1 MGALSKHSGPAP
13 LLVRDITSALPLHC
27 GDQKCEGTCWS
38 YRLALQHT
46 RHGQKLRR
54 LYTRYDSKCRY
65 LTRQASKIN
74 PRHLVTDKHECF
86 AWATWRFGKKV
97 YQGMTLLDTGSMAT
111 CCNLKVAKQLGI
123 RTEDLVKPAAPLQGA
138 SGAGLHVRGV
148 AHISLEVAGHSRVH
162 PVYVV
167 EEDLL
172 IAGSDYLE
180 LMRTIINYNDK
191 TVTTMADPQLIRR
204 IHEANAGNVI
214 PVSYELRLDTESID
228 KEYVMYKVQA
238 SKEDIKRMNHREIVI
253 YRCDTDCT
261 EDLLQPD
268 IATCGCATAPICC
281 KYVVNGL
288 VKIKNENI
296 VPKLK
301 EFDRIKGYLHLP
313 LDQDGPPVDPD
324 SDYCSGESESEEAS
338 GPDCG
343 PDSESDGQSDSEED
357 DSGAESDYEGPDPYR
372 VADRGQP
379 GFPCS
384 PLVNTDAQE
393 PEKVKVVRAEPG
405 FVQRNNDGSFTVE
418 NPGISSCLDIEF
430 VAGEQ
435 MTVDDAL
442 KSVICVQCRAKDDRY
457 HLCDLENKLCLARL
471 HIQLSIK
478 GEDSV
483 NWANV
488 VSSHRPAEGGRCDGR
503 VYMVPPANLAD
514 RQSPTII
521 NKHIKFDEPAN
532 CYYVAIQNEICDN
545 LINLIKVINHAKQ
558 TGTDTVNLFDTK
570 KLGITEKQFEKVF
583 TDIQICLVQ
592 KSTKVIKKV
601 RKCKVLFPTAD
612 MLRQVLHIDK
622 KEDKDKEPE
631 PGKIKSR
638 LADSELLAQ
647 LSYNGPPEF
656 REEMQ
661 NIILEMHAHV
671 GPHLTSMWSNG
682 SLDIGTFHS
691 DLAPYENF
699 VASFPF
705 KQDIKWRPVKVRPV
719 PDDIL
724 PAARDMLDNM
734 EGAGVITQ
742 TFSPFINPCRF
753 LKKPNIEISKAE
765 WIKLGNKEEDFVAGM
780 SGVQPGGLRFVTDTL
795 PSSEACEPLQHP
807 QLDVQ
812 QQLRKI
818 TTSTKYISVIDI
830 SSAFYHIKIC
840 DRSSRSLAFNPGI
853 QERGI
858 YVYRRLVMGHQCS
871 VALLVAALMKTL
883 GGNENIVQY
892 SDNLLLL
899 SETAKEAVELA
910 RWCLARLRSFGWK
923 CRLSKC
929 SFVWNGRINI
939 FGHLIDLQ
947 AGTMAPN
954 QRKLSAL
961 AATPGIYNRKG
972 LLKYLGSYQFWQ
984 QVLPLMSDDIAIMRT
999 ALKGEFFW
1007 GKEHQ
1012 QAFEN
1017 TKKILSD
1024 PKSLFVYLPSNA
1036 LPIFG
1041 RVDSSEFCSAGV
1053 LFQQQPVMEEGKQ
1066 RILGPFPISFHY
1078 KSWGSI
1084 PKFRHY
1090 PPHIRELY
1098 GLNHFTR
1105 QFLSDFPHH
1114 PQKRVII
1121 TDSLVIG
1128 LLCAGAR
1135 YNASLS
1141 NDKLFYSQCEN
1152 LEVCWSSNLDLGLKW
1167 ADYNTRSQADF
1178 DNDLKDK
1185 KKLLEE
1191 LDLDE
1196 VKRVMKKYKLFEG
1209 SRPISQIIYDIS
1221 YLFSLQPEET
1231 DKVDDN
1237 SIEVDA
1243 EKGVATATVKGIAV
1257 QLSPEH
1263 PPPRA
1268 DEPPVYRA
1276 RGQVHNGVLQVHN
1289 IHTEEAEAPPS
1300 VEAAQVRW
1308 TRSKPSGPSDRE
1320 TRLSKQ
1326 RTEQLAA
1333 AEKRME
1339 ENIQIQECI
1348 QPSPNIP
1355 ERRAGSGRAARP
1367 AQPRLQ
1373 DTAEH
1378 RAEFVSKMAADN
1390 YPSLGDDILS
1400 LLCPKLIDHTETP
1413 HKKYIFKRPKTAFQ
1427 HYMNYFLY
1435 NSNLL
1440 DVERFVKVTNR
1451 DPFYRPIIEHC
1462 QKYKV
1467 YATEDKKYF
1476 LYKGLLIVERKG
1488 EDYKNRYRVVLSC
1501 FMAGDYIAMVHLA
1514 CGHPSEKKLAEMVS
1528 QRFEVQQ
1535 CKLWCEWTY
1544 KTCMPCQKARPAPHG
1559 QVTSPR
1565 PKWTQTI
1572 RNPGCAYYADEVTIY
1587 TGATGESDLKLLVFT
1602 DVYSMYTI
1610 PVILDRQ
1617 LDSEYFLECLQ
1628 THVIRPFG
1636 LCWYLCT
1643 DGAPNLSSKEVRAR
1657 CCNLNINH
1665 VTLVARRP
1673 TSNLAELSN
1682 NLLLSSLRL
1691 VSHTRA
1697 IPREYLRTVITLAA
1711 NIVNTSPFLN
1721 QPQLTPFSLFH
1732 PTKSP
1737 SFPATGQTLENFV
1750 HTDKMSENLKNQI
1763 LLTNHLYGLRN
1774 KMLQAR
1780 KYAGPGKVH
1789 KNATDKMI
1797 AGSVVLV
1804 RDFRHKTRR
1813 GLAHKLLQ
1821 RYKGS
1826 YTVRAR
1832 SGSSLWVS
1840 PTIPIISPNKQY
1852 VQPIIRVHVSNC
1864 KLSKHP
1870 LSHPIDNTHTG
1881 YLKKFFDNHILP
1893 PLTVIDYR
1901 EELEDDTEEDHYQ
1914 SGYFM
1919 TNWGEIADEDEEEE
1933 ALEEDIPAEIQT
1945 RLLHWQ
1951 EQEER
1956 HNIRVL
1962 RNQHR
1967 NATSDK
1973 HIQWND
1979 TVGRIYCRSIGQD
1992 SHCKKVKFT
2001 DSASWYNIRCPE
2013 YNCGLG
2019 HREQQITLNDNP
2031 SYLCR
2036 CFTNQLGVSTRC
2048 TCLKCK
2054 IGSQSC
2060 FYSDCDQCTHPA
2072 NKKNQFCE

>member
-1 MGALSKHSGPAP
+1 MGAFSKHRGPAP
-13 LLVRDITSALPLHC
+13 LLMRDITTNLPLHC

-46 RHGQKLRR
+46 QHGQKLRR
-54 LYTRYDSKCRY
+54 LYHRYKARCRF
-65 LTRQASKIN
+65 LTRHASKIN
-74 PRHLVTDKHECF
+74 PTHLVTDKHECF
-86 AWATWRFGKKV
+86 AWATWRFGTKT

-111 CCNLKVAKQLGI
+111 CCNLEVARKLGI
-123 RTEDLVKPAAPLQGA
+123 RPEDLVKPAAPLQGA
-138 SGAGLHVRGV
+138 SGTGLHVRGV
-148 AHISLEVAGHSRVH
+148 AYISLEVAGHGRIH

-180 LMRTIINYNDK
+180 LMRTIINYNNK
-191 TVTTMADPQLIRR
+191 TVTTMANPQLIKE
-204 IHEANAGNVI
+204 IHEANSGNVV
-214 PVSYELRLDTESID
+214 PVSYELRLNADSID
-228 KEYVMYKVQA
+228 KENVMFQVQGNK
-238 SKEDIKRMNHREIVI
+238 KEIERMNHREIVV
-253 YRCDTDCT
+253 YRCDPDCS
-261 EDLLQPD
+261 EDLMEPN
-268 IATCGCATAPICC
+268 ITTCGCATTPITC

-288 VKIKNENI
+288 VKVKANEV

-313 LDQDGPPVDPD
+313 LDQDDPSPTDPD
-324 SDYCSGESESEEAS
+324 SDYGSGESESEATDRPEND
-338 GPDCG
+338 PD
-343 PDSESDGQSDSEED
+343 DQSSE
-357 DSGAESDYEGPDPYR
+357 DSGAESDYEGPDPDW
-372 VADRGQP
+372 VADRNQP

-384 PLVNTDAQE
+384 PLVNTEAQE
-393 PEKVKVVRAEPG
+393 TSKVKLVRAEPG
-405 FVQRNNDGSFTVE
+405 FVQRNLDGSYTVE

-430 VAGEQ
+430 TAGEK
-435 MTVDDAL
+435 MTIDDAL
-442 KSVICVQCRAKDDRY
+442 KSVICVQCRAKDTRY
-457 HLCDLENKLCLARL
+457 HLCDLDNKLCLARL
-471 HIQLSIK
+471 NIEITIK
-478 GEDSV
+478 GEDAV
-483 NWANV
+483 NWASV
-488 VSSHRPAEGGRCDGR
+488 VTSDRPAGGGRCDGR
-503 VYMVPPANLAD
+503 VYMVSAANLAD
-514 RQSPTII
+514 RQSPTVI
-521 NKHIKFDEPAN
+521 NKNIKLDDAAN
-532 CYYVAIQNEICDN
+532 CYYIAIQGEISDN
-545 LINLIKVINHAKQ
+545 LVNLIRVINHAKQ
-558 TGTDTVNLFDTK
+558 SGLDTVNIFDTK
-570 KLGITEKQFEKVF
+570 KLGITAKQFDKVF
-583 TDIQICLVQ
+583 TDLNLCLVQ
-592 KSTKVIKKV
+592 KSTKLIKKV
-601 RKCKVLFPTAD
+601 HRCKVLFPTAD
-612 MLRQVLHIDK
+612 VLRQVLHIDK

-631 PGKIKSR
+631 QKTKPRMS
-638 LADSELLAQ
+638 DSELLAQ

-656 REEMQ
+656 REKMQ
-661 NIILEMHAHV
+661 EIILEMHRHV
-671 GPHLTSMWSNG
+671 GPHLTSMWSHG
-682 SLDIGTFHS
+682 SLDIGSFHS
-691 DLAPYENF
+691 DMAPYENF

-719 PDDIL
+719 PDAML
-724 PAARDMLDNM
+724 PAAREMLDDM
-734 EGAGVITQ
+734 EKAGVVKQ
-742 TFSPFINPCRF
+742 SFSPFINPCRF
-753 LKKPNIEISKAE
+753 LQKPNIEISKAE
-765 WIKLGNKEEDFVAGM
+765 WIKLGNKESEFIAGM
-780 SGVQPGGLRFVTDTL
+780 SGVQTGGLRFVTDTL

-807 QLDVQ
+807 QLDVA

-818 TTSTKYISVIDI
+818 TNSTKYISVIDI

-853 QERGI
+853 PERGI

-871 VALLVAALMKTL
+871 VALLVASLMKTL
-883 GGNENIVQY
+883 GGCEDIVQY

-899 SETAKEAVELA
+899 SETAGEAVELA
-910 RWCLARLRSFGWK
+910 RWCLARLRAFGWK

-947 AGTMAPN
+947 EGKMMPN

-984 QVLPLMSDDIAIMRT
+984 QVLPIMSDDIAIMRT
-999 ALKGEFFW
+999 ALKGDFFW

-1017 TKKILSD
+1017 TQKILCD
-1024 PKSLFVYLPSNA
+1024 PKSLFVHLPSNA

-1041 RVDSSEFCSAGV
+1041 RVDSSEYCSAGM
-1053 LFQQQPVMEEGKQ
+1053 LFQQQPVVEEGKS
-1066 RILGPFPISFHY
+1066 RILGPYPISFY
-1078 KSWGSI
+1078 NKSWGSI

-1114 PQKRVII
+1114 PQKRVIV

-1141 NDKLFYSQCEN
+1141 NDKLFFSQCEN

-1167 ADYNTRSQADF
+1167 ADYNTRSQADL
-1178 DNDLKDK
+1178 DKDLKEK

-1196 VKRVMKKYKLFEG
+1196 VKRVMRKYKLFEG

-1237 SIEVDA
+1237 SVEVDA
-1243 EKGVATATVKGIAV
+1243 DRGVATATVKGIAV

-1276 RGQVHNGVLQVHN
+1276 RGQVHNGVLRVHQVQ
-1289 IHTEEAEAPPS
+1289 TGEEEEPPP
-1300 VEAAQVRW
+1300 VTAAQVRW
-1308 TRSKPSGPSDRE
+1308 TRSKPSGPSDRQ

-1333 AEKRME
+1333 AEKRVE
-1339 ENIQIQECI
+1339 HNNQTQECI

-1355 ERRAGSGRAARP
+1355 DRGAGGGGGGASP
-1367 AQPRLQ
+1367 AWSRSR

-1378 RAEFVSKMAADN
+1378 RATLMSKLGADN

-1413 HKKYIFKRPKTAFQ
+1413 HQKYIFQRPKTAFQ
-1427 HYMNYFLY
+1427 HYINYFLY

-1440 DVERFVKVTNR
+1440 DVERFVKLTNK

-1488 EDYKNRYRVVLSC
+1488 EDYKNKYRVVLPC

-1535 CKLWCEWTY
+1535 CKMWCECTY
-1544 KTCMPCQKARPAPHG
+1544 RTCMPCQKARPAPHG
-1559 QVTSPR
+1559 QITQPR

-1617 LDSEYFLECLQ
+1617 LDSEYFLELLQ
-1628 THVIRPFG
+1628 THVVRPFG

-1691 VSHTRA
+1691 LTHTRA
-1697 IPREYLRTVITLAA
+1697 IPREYLRTVITMAA

-1721 QPQLTPFSLFH
+1721 QPELTPFRLFH

-1763 LLTNHLYGLRN
+1763 SLTNHLYGLRN
-1774 KMLQAR
+1774 KMLEAR
-1780 KYAGPGKVH
+1780 HYPEQGKVH
-1789 KNATDKMI
+1789 KNVTDKMV

-1832 SGSSLWVS
+1832 SGSSLWIS

-1852 VQPIIRVHVSNC
+1852 VQPVIRVHVSNC
-1864 KLSKHP
+1864 KLSNHP
-1870 LSHPIDNTHTG
+1870 MSHPIDNTHTG
-1881 YLKKFFDNHILP
+1881 YLKKFFNQHILP

-1901 EELEDDTEEDHYQ
+1901 EELEDDDDDEHYQ
-1914 SGYFM
+1914 SGYFI
-1919 TNWGEIADEDEEEE
+1919 TNWQEIADEEEEE
-1933 ALEEDIPAEIQT
+1933 KALEDDIPNEIQT
-1945 RLLHWQ
+1945 RLLKWA

-1956 HNIRVL
+1956 HNIRMIEKQRENPRSNKV
-1962 RNQHR
+1962 
-1967 NATSDK
+1967 
-1973 HIQWND
+1973 QWNH
-1979 TVGRIYCRSIGQD
+1979 TVGRIYCRKIGQD
-1992 SHCKKVKFT
+1992 SHCNKVKFT
-2001 DSASWYNIRCPE
+2001 ETASKFNIRCPE

-2019 HREQQITLNDNP
+2019 HREQQITLNDNS

-2036 CFTNQLGVSTRC
+2036 CFTNQLGISTRC
-2048 TCLKCK
+2048 TCSKCK

-2060 FYSDCDQCTHPA
+2060 YYTDCDECTHPA
-2072 NKKNQFCE
+2072 NKKINSPVDSFSR